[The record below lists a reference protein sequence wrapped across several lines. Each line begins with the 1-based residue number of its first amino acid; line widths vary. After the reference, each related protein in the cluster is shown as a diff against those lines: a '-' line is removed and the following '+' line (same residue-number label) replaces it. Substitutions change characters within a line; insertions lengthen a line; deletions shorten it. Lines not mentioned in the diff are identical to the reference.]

1 MGKAAY
7 RVLQVV
13 AAMNRGGTET
23 MLMNH
28 YRALDRSKVQ
38 FDFLV
43 HYQKEG
49 AYDKEIE
56 AMGGRIFRAPSI
68 RPWSYI
74 KYFNWLSKFFDE
86 HHQDFIAVHGHIQ
99 ENSGFALHYAKKHG
113 IVNRLMSSHIAP
125 MHIDYKYIFRQYAQS
140 FCRRSA
146 TVRLACGV
154 DAGKHLYGK
163 SDFMV
168 MRNAID
174 TDQFIFDPQKR
185 KYLRDKLGVNDN
197 DILIGHVGRFNPQKN
212 HAFII
217 DVVSEAI
224 KCNKKIRLALVG
236 SGYLLD
242 EIKKSVA
249 NHNIEDHVLF
259 LGSRSDVNDLLQ
271 TFDVFFMPSRYEGLP
286 VSVIEAQAA
295 GLPCVLSDTIDMDCD
310 VTGNVKFLSLTQP
323 ISDWCEAIE
332 ESVKRPRENT
342 RDKICQS
349 GYDVH
354 ENLKLLLPLYGINL

>member
-1 MGKAAY
+1 MEKAAY

-28 YRALDRSKVQ
+28 YRALDRAKVQ

-43 HYQKEG
+43 HYRSQG

-74 KYFNWLSKFFDE
+74 QYLNWLSKFFDE
-86 HHQDFIAVHGHIQ
+86 HHQDYIAVHGHIQ
-99 ENSGFALHYAKKHG
+99 ENSGFALHYAKKYG
-113 IVNRLMSSHIAP
+113 IANRLMSSHIAP
-125 MHIDYKYIFRQYAQS
+125 MHIDYKFLFRQFAQLFS
-140 FCRRSA
+140 RRSA
-146 TVRLACGV
+146 TVRLACGL
-154 DAGKHLYGK
+154 DAGKHLYRGK
-163 SDFMV
+163 DFIV
-168 MRNAID
+168 MHNAID
-174 TDQFIFDPQKR
+174 TDQFIFDPRKR
-185 KYLRDKLGVNDN
+185 QCLRRELGINGT

-212 HAFII
+212 HTFII
-217 DVVSEAI
+217 DVISEAI
-224 KCNKKIRLALVG
+224 RFNNNIRLALVG

-242 EIKKSVA
+242 EIRVYVA
-249 NHNIEDHVLF
+249 NHGIEDQVLF

-271 TFDVFFMPSRYEGLP
+271 AFDVFLMPSLYEGLP

-295 GLPCVLSDTIDMDCD
+295 GLPCVLSDTIDKDCD

-323 ISDWCEAIE
+323 ISEWREAIVE
-332 ESVKRPRENT
+332 CAKMPRENT
-342 RDKICQS
+342 RDKIRQS